1 MKGFFYGLGLGV
13 ALGVLFAPMS
23 GEETRNNLKEK
34 AGDLGDNARQFADQ
48 AKDKANQYVDSAKS
62 AVDQGKDKLR
72 QGVQSIRGQASDAA
86 QSATSNQPATGTTGS
101 SSY

>member
-34 AGDLGDNARQFADQ
+34 AGDLSDNARQFTDQ
-48 AKDKANQYVDSAKS
+48 AKDKANQYVDSAKQ

-72 QGVQSIRGQASDAA
+72 QGVQSIRGQANDAA
-86 QSATSNQPATGTTGS
+86 QNATSNTPATGTTGS
-101 SSY
+101 SY